1 MSSSSEEF
9 HAAGGR
15 RGANVEVLFPGSNVV
30 GSGSATA
37 SDSVPPVTSNVDST
51 GPASALSAAADSK
64 SLAEKAIAALPPE
77 LSAQATDPKR
87 KARSQDPGWKFGWWP
102 DTTKKDFVQCIFCSK
117 IVPSGIKR
125 FKQHLAGGFG
135 DTMKCAR
142 VPELVSKE
150 MHMYLKRNMRLV
162 ITANT
167 EEGEEGEERDD
178 EGPEPSSGTK
188 NKQTKKK
195 IAQAAMSSFLVS
207 APPKPSTQKA
217 SKSVSAMLCKT
228 PEEVVAERHK
238 NKTSQ
243 STLEHCT
250 KKGTQAQQIVDD
262 HVADFLYENKIPLNV
277 VNSRSW
283 KIMLESI
290 VSTVL
295 DIMAHRIMRL
305 EYLGLKGQ

>member
-1 MSSSSEEF
+1 M
-9 HAAGGR
+9 
-15 RGANVEVLFPGSNVV
+15 VGSA
-30 GSGSATA
+30 SGSA
-37 SDSVPPVTSNVDST
+37 SVPLVASNADST
-51 GPASALSAAADSK
+51 GPVSALSSAADCK
-64 SLAEKAIAALPPE
+64 TLVEKAIAALPPD
-77 LSAQATDPKR
+77 LSAQANDPKR
-87 KARSQDPGWKFGWWP
+87 KARSQDPGWQFGWWP
-102 DTTKKDFVQCIFCSK
+102 DTTKKDFVQCVFYKK
-117 IVPSGIKR
+117 IVPSGIKSFR
-125 FKQHLAGGFG
+125 QHLAGRFG

-167 EEGEEGEERDD
+167 EEGEEGEEQND

-217 SKSVSAMLCKT
+217 SKSVSVMLCKT
-228 PEEVVAERHK
+228 PEVVAERHK

-283 KIMLESI
+283 QIMLESI
-290 VSTVL
+290 
-295 DIMAHRIMRL
+295 
-305 EYLGLKGQ
+305 G